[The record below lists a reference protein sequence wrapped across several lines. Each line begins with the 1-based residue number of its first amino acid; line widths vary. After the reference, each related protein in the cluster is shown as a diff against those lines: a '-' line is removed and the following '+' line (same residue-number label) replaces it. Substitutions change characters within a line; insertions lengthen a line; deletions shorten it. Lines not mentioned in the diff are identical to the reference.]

1 MIASR
6 YSRGR
11 SGYGSAELSIAVKPN
26 ERGTCQGATESTRA
40 LLGLVFVD
48 EELSRLAS
56 ITLSIAAERFSRG
69 RPALWVQFPCTAKG
83 AGASAGFDSRAVFL
97 NGFESV

>member
-6 YSRGR
+6 YFRGR
-11 SGYGSAELSIAVKPN
+11 SGYGSVELSIAVPN
-26 ERGTCQGATESTRA
+26 EHVACLGATEGTRA

-48 EELSRLAS
+48 EELTRLAS
-56 ITLSIAAERFSRG
+56 ITLSIAAERFCRG

-97 NGFESV
+97 LSLIHI